1 MQGIRCLS
9 LYYMSEDTYAFL
21 CIGSLLA
28 FLFAV
33 NARSMEWKL
42 ERDHSFFYCQKY
54 PEGFDRLCGWI
65 KVTSKRG
72 KERWNKK

>member
-42 ERDHSFFYCQKY
+42 ERDHSFFIARNTRKGLTAYAA
-54 PEGFDRLCGWI
+54 G
-65 KVTSKRG
+65 
-72 KERWNKK
+72 